1 MIKNQKGSML
11 YFSILILGILFSAGM
26 TVTTIL
32 VQRIGMIEVMTY
44 STSAFYSADAG
55 IEKVLYRW
63 NDIDED
69 DNVFDW
75 EANPEYTDSLEEGQ
89 EYYFRKDIDTD
100 NDLLIIVSRGSF
112 YSDEDATPIRRG
124 IQVTRPIY

>member
-75 EANPEYTDSLEEGQ
+75 EATPEYTDSLEEGQ
-89 EYYFRKDIDTD
+89 EYYFRKDIDAD